1 MDPLLGPPT
10 TEAGI
15 SSMFDK
21 IAGMD
26 GTGLKLADEWNA
38 SKKKIWSTSE
48 QLGVSGYSKC
58 IKHPKGENRFCYVIV
73 RNAGHM
79 TPS

>member
-21 IAGMD
+21 IAAID
-26 GTGLKLADEWNA
+26 NTGLNLADKWNA
-38 SKKKIWSTSE
+38 TTKTRWSTSDS
-48 QLGVSGYSKC
+48 LGV
-58 IKHPKGENRFCYVIV
+58 
-73 RNAGHM
+73 AG
-79 TPS
+79 